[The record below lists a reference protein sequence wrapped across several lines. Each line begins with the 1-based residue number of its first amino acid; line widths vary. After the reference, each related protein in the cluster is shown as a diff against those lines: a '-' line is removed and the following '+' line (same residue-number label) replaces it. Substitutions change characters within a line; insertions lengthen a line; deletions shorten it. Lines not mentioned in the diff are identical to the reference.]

1 MNTALDFAARRL
13 APALVGLLFLVAGY
27 TKIGGFDHVAG
38 WMASMGL
45 PAASVLL
52 VPTIALEIVAGLMLI
67 IGIKTRW
74 AALALIAFTI
84 PTTLIFHAFW
94 SVDAAQ
100 FAEQQTAFLKNL
112 AIVGGLLL
120 VAAQANE
127 PAVARA
133 RAGGAGPA

>member
-1 MNTALDFAARRL
+1 MNTALDFTARRL

-27 TKIGGFDHVAG
+27 SKIGGFDYVAG

-45 PAASVLL
+45 PAASFLL
-52 VPTIALEIVAGLMLI
+52 VLTIALEIVAGLMLI
-67 IGIKTRW
+67 VGIKTRW

-112 AIVGGLLL
+112 AIIGALLMI
-120 VAAQANE
+120 AAQARVAAGVR
-127 PAVARA
+127 PADERPRTA
-133 RAGGAGPA
+133 